1 MNYYLQNN
9 AITFVLC
16 QMQICRLAQRGV
28 LKGLVP
34 YWILDEAGARPPIAT
49 ATPRWRKRAR
59 YREDRSVT

>member
-9 AITFVLC
+9 RITFVLC

-34 YWILDEAGARPPIAT
+34 HWILDEAGARSPIA
-49 ATPRWRKRAR
+49 
-59 YREDRSVT
+59 DRDCRDGASERVIVKTVR